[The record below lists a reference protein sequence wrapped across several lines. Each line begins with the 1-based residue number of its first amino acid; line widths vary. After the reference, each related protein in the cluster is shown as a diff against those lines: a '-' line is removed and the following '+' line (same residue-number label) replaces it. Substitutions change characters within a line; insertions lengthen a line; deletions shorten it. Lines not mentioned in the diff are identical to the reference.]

1 MRRSSL
7 AVWAILVTGFL
18 PLFAQQKAPAIV
30 FDGERHMDLGNVMAG
45 DVLKQVF
52 KFTNKG
58 HSRLEILNVQPG

>member
-30 FDGERHMDLGNVMAG
+30 FDNETRDLGRVQEG